1 MEATAR
7 TPHTVVIPISIRIE
21 QVISV
26 QVTTVH
32 IVHVKVRITTV
43 AINARRRFF
52 LQLIP

>member
-7 TPHTVVIPISIRIE
+7 TPHTVVVPITVRVK
-21 QVISV
+21 QVVSV
-26 QVTTVH
+26 QVATIH
-32 IVHVKVRITTV
+32 IAYVKVRITTV